1 MEQCQ
6 GAGDKDKVLMG
17 KSWGGKNI
25 WALRGDGE
33 VESKFFC
40 LSSKCCKQEVKMLQK
55 NAGP

>member
-33 VESKFFC
+33 VEFFC